1 LLASEYK
8 EIGFIG
14 VDKTHGRFG
23 EVSALQCRRCERYW
37 IRYFV
42 EYEHLSGS
50 GRWYMGVIAPTEI
63 ENITP
68 VNAVE
73 YLESLDW
80 HHFGGSY
87 FGFSGRSPRKKL
99 WLD

>member
-1 LLASEYK
+1 
-8 EIGFIG
+8 
-14 VDKTHGRFG
+14 
-23 EVSALQCRRCERYW
+23 
-37 IRYFV
+37 
-42 EYEHLSGS
+42 
-50 GRWYMGVIAPTEI
+50 MGVIAHNEI
-63 ENITP
+63 EHITP

-87 FGFSGRSPRKKL
+87 FGFSGRSTQKKL